1 MTTANFSALPR
12 CDLSTFPTPLHRLDH
27 LANHLSPS
35 PQLWVKRDDQTTLA
49 LGGNKVRKLE
59 FLIAHAKQQGADT
72 IITMG
77 GPQSNH
83 CRLTAAACARTGLAC
98 HLVLGGAEA
107 AFPNGN
113 ALLNS
118 LCDAQVH
125 YVSPEQR
132 NHKTTALLKELRVAG
147 RSPYLLPLGGSNGLG
162 AIGYV
167 LAMKE
172 LRDQFPGDWNDLD
185 TIAVATSSGGTQA
198 GLTLG
203 ARMFGFEGTVLG
215 ISIDQAADR
224 QPSYQSEMADI
235 ANEAAGILQ
244 VDERLNGAEFHLN
257 ADYLGAGYGILGPA
271 EKEAISTFAQCEGIF
286 LGPVYTG
293 RAFAGLL
300 DLIRR
305 REFSQD
311 QTVLFWHTGGAPAL
325 FAYAQELQDVTVE

>member
-35 PQLWVKRDDQTTLA
+35 PPLWVKRDDQTTLA

-59 FLIAHAKQQGADT
+59 FLIAHAKQQGADA

-118 LCDAQVH
+118 LCDAKVH

-132 NHKTTALLKELRVAG
+132 NHKTTALVNLKITRTLQHIIYTVIS
-147 RSPYLLPLGGSNGLG
+147 RSSATLKSTPPLLSQRHP
-162 AIGYV
+162 
-167 LAMKE
+167 
-172 LRDQFPGDWNDLD
+172 
-185 TIAVATSSGGTQA
+185 
-198 GLTLG
+198 
-203 ARMFGFEGTVLG
+203 
-215 ISIDQAADR
+215 
-224 QPSYQSEMADI
+224 I
-235 ANEAAGILQ
+235 ANPSQPQDRDGPSPERRPSSLRFHAG
-244 VDERLNGAEFHLN
+244 
-257 ADYLGAGYGILGPA
+257 
-271 EKEAISTFAQCEGIF
+271 
-286 LGPVYTG
+286 
-293 RAFAGLL
+293 
-300 DLIRR
+300 
-305 REFSQD
+305 
-311 QTVLFWHTGGAPAL
+311 
-325 FAYAQELQDVTVE
+325 